1 MRIRAIAASLVL
13 LVGMSSSIAAPSPK
27 AGAAC
32 TKLGM
37 TQNFQGKKFTCVK
50 SGSKRVWDKGT
61 PIKSA
66 LPSPTPTTTPSPT
79 NPKGKIYSVQMAKA
93 HLPVAPANGYDDY
106 RCFLLDPKV
115 AEDSIIQSI
124 EFIPQRK
131 NYVHHA
137 IIFRVS
143 EANLQEAKTLDASGI
158 GWPCFGGS
166 GLGGMFTSFVT
177 SP

>member
-37 TQNFQGKKFTCVK
+37 TQNFQSKKFTCVK

-93 HLPVAPANGYDDY
+93 HLPVAPANA
-106 RCFLLDPKV
+106 RQKRKTPK
-115 AEDSIIQSI
+115 I
-124 EFIPQRK
+124 
-131 NYVHHA
+131 
-137 IIFRVS
+137 
-143 EANLQEAKTLDASGI
+143 
-158 GWPCFGGS
+158 
-166 GLGGMFTSFVT
+166 
-177 SP
+177 